1 MIGNLQLDGP
11 NPQESRYEAE
21 IRRLRSELAE
31 RDAATRWGHGKPGV
45 GRLGMPSLKVE
56 VAFFVG

>member
-1 MIGNLQLDGP
+1 MIGNLQVEGG

-31 RDAATRWGHGKPGV
+31 RDAATRWGRSGALGLPGA
-45 GRLGMPSLKVE
+45 LGWE
-56 VAFFVG
+56 VDVSC